1 MSLRQR
7 ADELFRYVPQY
18 KKYELYRAVV
28 RNPRFPNTSP
38 VFDASYYDVRR
49 WRSETTSYT
58 ANNVVLSYYIELL
71 AESSGTPTDK
81 EIEEFKKTMYE
92 IYIEEIEK
100 LLNKEK
106 FKNTLKNIP
115 RAREGMEARKVWNTQ
130 VNLPFNSGPGR
141 NYAAHWPK
149 TVAPNRPNSRRL
161 TMKRNS
167 NNGLRNIQS
176 NLFKGGKRSK
186 SRKH

>member
-1 MSLRQR
+1 
-7 ADELFRYVPQY
+7 
-18 KKYELYRAVV
+18 
-28 RNPRFPNTSP
+28 
-38 VFDASYYDVRR
+38 
-49 WRSETTSYT
+49 
-58 ANNVVLSYYIELL
+58 
-71 AESSGTPTDK
+71 
-81 EIEEFKKTMYE
+81 MYE
-92 IYIEEIEK
+92 IYIEEIKK
-100 LLNKEK
+100 LLPLI
-106 FKNTLKNIP
+106 NTLKNIP